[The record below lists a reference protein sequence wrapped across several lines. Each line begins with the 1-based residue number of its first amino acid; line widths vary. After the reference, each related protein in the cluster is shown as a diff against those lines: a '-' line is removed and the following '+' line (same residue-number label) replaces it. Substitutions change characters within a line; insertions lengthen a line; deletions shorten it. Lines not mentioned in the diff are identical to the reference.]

1 MARSNRLAPDQL
13 SRPYRR
19 HCRALPDVS
28 TVPHPISSEQ
38 AADRLLLAGEVAE
51 LLQVTPAWV
60 YSETRADRIP
70 HVRLGRYVRY
80 RRSAID
86 AWLSASER
94 VGRRRI

>member
-1 MARSNRLAPDQL
+1 M
-13 SRPYRR
+13 
-19 HCRALPDVS
+19 S
-28 TVPHPISSEQ
+28 TIPHPISSER
-38 AADRLLLAGEVAE
+38 AGDRLLLAGEVAE

-60 YSETRADRIP
+60 YSETRANRIP

-94 VGRRRI
+94 VARRRL